1 MRTRV
6 TEMFGLDFPLF
17 AFSHCR
23 DVVVEVS
30 KAGGM
35 GVLGALNFTP
45 EQLERELAWI
55 DAHID
60 GKPYGVDIVMPN
72 RYQKIEHTRIDP
84 ALVEAQIP
92 AANTDFMRQL
102 CDDAQI
108 ARLPEPDGR
117 EWVRE
122 KVASILLTPE
132 ESMKLVEVALRHP
145 IKLVVNALGTPPKDL
160 VDDLHARGIK
170 VGSLVGKAEHARDQL
185 DVGVDILV
193 AQGCEAGGH
202 TGTITSMILWPQVV
216 DMAGDV
222 PVLAAGGIG
231 NGRQMAAALAL
242 GCAGAWTGSIWLGTQ
257 QSELEPEMKE
267 LLYSA
272 RAEDAIQSKA
282 LTGKSARLLRSKF
295 IDAWNQPGAPKP
307 LPMPL
312 QTLSTVEPLLRI
324 NRAKARD
331 YMTYPVGQVV
341 GQMTEERHVR
351 QVVQELMEGLV
362 DANEQLQRV
371 MTGGE

>member
-1 MRTRV
+1 MRTRI
-6 TEMFGLDFPLF
+6 TEMFGIDVPLF

-72 RYQKIEHTRIDP
+72 RYQKIEHARVDP
-84 ALVEAQIP
+84 AMVEAQIP
-92 AANTDFMRQL
+92 AANTDFMRAM
-102 CDDAQI
+102 CDAAGI
-108 ARLPEPDGR
+108 PRLPEPEGR

-160 VDDLHARGIK
+160 VDELHARGIK

-185 DVGVDILV
+185 AVGVDILV

-202 TGTITSMILWPQVV
+202 TGSITSMILWPQVV
-216 DMAGDV
+216 DIAGDA

-231 NGRQMAAALAL
+231 SGRQMAAALAL
-242 GCAGAWTGSIWLGTQ
+242 GCAGAWTGSIWLGTK

-267 LLYSA
+267 LLFAA

-295 IDAWNQPGAPKP
+295 IDAWSQPGAPAP

-331 YMTYPVGQVV
+331 YMSYPVGQVV
-341 GQMTEERHVR
+341 GQMTEERDVR

-362 DANEQLQRV
+362 EATERLQHV
-371 MTGGE
+371 MGDE

>member
-1 MRTRV
+1 MRTRI
-6 TEMFGLDFPLF
+6 TDMFGLDLPLF

-30 KAGGM
+30 RAGGM

-55 DAHID
+55 DAHVD

-72 RYQKIEHTRIDP
+72 RYRKIESARVDP

-92 AANTDFMRQL
+92 AAHTGFMRKL
-102 CDDAQI
+102 CDDAGI
-108 ARLPEPDGR
+108 PRLPEPEGR

-145 IKLVVNALGTPPKDL
+145 IKLVVNALGTPPRDL
-160 VDDLHARGIK
+160 VDELHARGIK
-170 VGSLVGKAEHARDQL
+170 VGSLVGKAEHARAQL
-185 DVGVDILV
+185 DAGVDILV

-216 DMAGDV
+216 DIAGAV

-231 NGRQMAAALAL
+231 SGRQMAAALAL
-242 GCAGAWTGSIWLGTQ
+242 GAEGVWTGSIWLGTR

-267 LLYSA
+267 LLFAA
-272 RAEDAIQSKA
+272 RAEDAVQSKA
-282 LTGKSARLLRSKF
+282 LTGKPARLLRSKF
-295 IDAWNQPGAPKP
+295 VDAWAEPGAPEP

-331 YMTYPVGQVV
+331 HMTYPVGQVV
-341 GQMTEERHVR
+341 GQMTEERSVR

-362 DANEQLQRV
+362 AATERLQRV
-371 MTGGE
+371 MDAQ

>member
-1 MRTRV
+1 MRTSV
-6 TEMFGLDFPLF
+6 TEMFGLDVPLF

-55 DAHID
+55 DAHIE

-72 RYQKIEHTRIDP
+72 RYEKVAHARVDP
-84 ALVEAQIP
+84 AMVEAQIP
-92 AANTDFMRQL
+92 AVNTDFMRKL
-102 CDDAQI
+102 CDDAGI
-108 ARLPEPDGR
+108 PRLPEPEGR

-170 VGSLVGKAEHARDQL
+170 VGSLVGKAEHARAQL
-185 DVGVDILV
+185 EVGVDILV

-202 TGTITSMILWPQVV
+202 TGSITSMILWPQVV

-242 GCAGAWTGSIWLGTQ
+242 GCAGAWTGSIWLGTK

-267 LLYSA
+267 LLFA
-272 RAEDAIQSKA
+272 AKAEDAIQSKG
-282 LTGKSARLLRSKF
+282 LTGKSARMLRSKF
-295 IDAWNQPGAPKP
+295 IDSWTQPGAPKP
-307 LPMPL
+307 LPMPF

-331 YMTYPVGQVV
+331 YMSYPVGQVV
-341 GQMTEERHVR
+341 GQMKEERDVR
-351 QVVQELMEGLV
+351 QVVQELMEGLLEATDRV
-362 DANEQLQRV
+362 QRV
-371 MTGGE
+371 MDAE